1 MILYFL
7 RHGLAGLRE
16 EWQGDDATRPLTK
29 KGMKNMGRQAK
40 TLARLNLRLDMI
52 ITSPLTR
59 ALQTADIVARALK
72 IVEPLEPDERLAPG
86 FGRDDLEQVLA
97 AHPEAK
103 NIMLVGHEPDF
114 SLTISA
120 LTGGGKVILKKGGLA
135 RVDITATD
143 PLQGA
148 LVWLLP
154 PKIMRLF
161 AAAPE

>member
-7 RHGLAGLRE
+7 RHGLAGVRK
-16 EWQGDDATRPLTK
+16 EWKGDDARRPLTK
-29 KGMKNMGRQAK
+29 KGIKNMWTQAR
-40 TLARLNLRLDMI
+40 TIARLDLRLDVI
-52 ITSPLTR
+52 LTSPLTR
-59 ALQTADIVARALK
+59 AFQTADIVARELNM
-72 IVEPLEPDERLAPG
+72 VEQLEQGERLAPG
-86 FGRDDLEQVLA
+86 FDRDNLEQVLA
-97 AHPEAK
+97 DHPDAK

-143 PLQGA
+143 PLQGG

-154 PKIMRLF
+154 PKIMLL
-161 AAAPE
+161 